1 MMDVPKE
8 DILVAFSW
16 PAGHGTGRGGQGC
29 MRQAWHGVWAG
40 NDGMG
45 HCRRRAVVGD
55 NVVGMHFDTR
65 AVPAEVVCN

>member
-1 MMDVPKE
+1 
-8 DILVAFSW
+8 
-16 PAGHGTGRGGQGC
+16 